1 LIRKHMDSSKMHNDN
16 AIANSCG
23 LKLKRAENGYTY
35 TAKDT
40 TYNIVRDANCFHV
53 YRINGDDEP
62 KIIHRFCE
70 TIREAK
76 NEIFLDLEL
85 MHSQIVPIKRDGS
98 ISESIQ
104 SIEDLEQEIKAT
116 YKPRRGKNLLH
127 CNNSGSTFSIAD
139 QIKLGRLFCLAK
151 PVLYRGF
158 KVWVEKK
165 FGISV
170 RTAQNYMNLYR
181 NAGSS
186 SKSAGAFKNT
196 PFYSKQKIN
205 VVYFIQA
212 ECGDSYLGPVKIGHA
227 EKFKNRFT
235 VMKVA
240 NFHELK
246 ILKLIKGDRSKE
258 KEIHQ
263 KFAGLRIRGEW
274 FRPDQSLLN
283 YISQLQEPK
292 DCSLLREEVLQIVN
306 IFSEPSVRG

>member
-1 LIRKHMDSSKMHNDN
+1 MHNYN
-16 AIANSCG
+16 ATANSCG
-23 LKLKRAENGYTY
+23 LRLKRAENGYTY

-40 TYNIVRDANCFHV
+40 TYNIVRDVDCFHV
-53 YRINGDDEP
+53 YRINGDAEP

-76 NEIFLDLEL
+76 NEIFLDMEL
-85 MHSQIVPIKRDGS
+85 MHSQAVPIKRDGS

-116 YKPRRGKNLLH
+116 YKPRRLR
-127 CNNSGSTFSIAD
+127 STFSIAD
-139 QIKLGRLFCLAK
+139 QIKLGRLLCLAK

-158 KVWVEKK
+158 GVWVEKK

-181 NAGSS
+181 NSGSS
-186 SKSAGAFKNT
+186 SKSTGAFKNT

-205 VVYFIQA
+205 VVYFVQA

-227 EKFKNRFT
+227 EKFKNRFAT
-235 VMKVA
+235 MKVA

-292 DCSLLREEVLQIVN
+292 ECGLLREEVTQIVN

>member
-1 LIRKHMDSSKMHNDN
+1 MYNYN
-16 AIANSCG
+16 ATANSCG
-23 LKLKRAENGYTY
+23 LRLKRAKNGYTY

-40 TYNIVRDANCFHV
+40 TYNIVRDVDCFHV
-53 YRINGDDEP
+53 YRINGNDEP

-76 NEIFLDLEL
+76 NEIFLDMEL
-85 MHSQIVPIKRDGS
+85 MHSQAVPIKRDGS

-116 YKPRRGKNLLH
+116 YKPRRLR
-127 CNNSGSTFSIAD
+127 STFSIAD
-139 QIKLGRLFCLAK
+139 QIKLGRLLCLAK

-158 KVWVEKK
+158 KSWVEKK

-186 SKSAGAFKNT
+186 CKSTGTFKNT
-196 PFYSKQKIN
+196 PFYSKQKMN

-212 ECGDSYLGPVKIGHA
+212 ECGNSYLGPIKIGRA
-227 EKFKNRFT
+227 EKFKNRF
-235 VMKVA
+235 VSMKVD

-246 ILKLIKGDRSKE
+246 ILKLIKGDRVKE

-263 KFAGLRIRGEW
+263 KFAGIRIRGEW
-274 FRPDQSLLN
+274 FRPDQSLIN
-283 YISQLQEPK
+283 YIGQIQEPK
-292 DCSLLREEVLQIVN
+292 ECSLLKEEVLQIVN